1 MTRYKAIKEI
11 MDYVT
16 NEVVIC
22 STGMICREVYQ
33 YKDRDRNFYMMG
45 SMGMAL
51 PIGIGLAYARP
62 DIEVI
67 VISGDGAVLMNLG
80 SMVLH
85 NKLHLP
91 NLWHFIL
98 DNNSYATTGGQNT
111 CSDAV
116 DFCSLAPN
124 TNVYKVSSE
133 KGDAPRIPLTC
144 KQIKERVYES
154 IRLKK

>member
-1 MTRYKAIKEI
+1 MNSYTALKGI
-11 MDYVT
+11 MDYVS
-16 NEVVIC
+16 NEVVIV
-22 STGMICREVYQ
+22 STGMLCREVYQ
-33 YKDRDRNFYMMG
+33 IRDRDRNFYSMG

-51 PIGIGLAYARP
+51 PIGIGLAYSRP
-62 DIEVI
+62 DVEVI

-144 KQIKERVYES
+144 NEIRRRVVES
-154 IRLKK
+154 IRK